1 MTCGCL
7 AATSEGGHFLEHQS
21 GPEGLRKAEGEDIMI
36 LTSELEERR
45 QECSK
50 RQKDEEPDWRGQNI
64 DSDAILNHIITTQ
77 SQLDLAKKGTE
88 STREAP
94 TD

>member
-36 LTSELEERR
+36 LTSELEEGRSAAKDRR
-45 QECSK
+45 MKNLIGEVKTLTLMQYSITLS
-50 RQKDEEPDWRGQNI
+50 PP
-64 DSDAILNHIITTQ
+64 NH
-77 SQLDLAKKGTE
+77 S
-88 STREAP
+88 
-94 TD
+94 